1 MWDIKSNI
9 CISCSA
15 DNARTF
21 LPNPPAGHGCKLR
34 LWHLSGYLKPLGLAW
49 IRLFFFFSFG
59 VRGSGRKLGCKKYI
73 GSYPALPLQGYQQ
86 AHPLNGEKHSSFC
99 RATAHVFLTHLT
111 SLASEY
117 TWSITLHTS
126 VTGSNFSVKFICVLS
141 VPKIKVRSLGSWSSE
156 TVRGHISQIC
166 LLRTV

>member
-1 MWDIKSNI
+1 MYQLLCRQCQNLLTESTCRSWMQIEALASVWVFEAPG
-9 CISCSA
+9 ISL
-15 DNARTF
+15 DKTF
-21 LPNPPAGHGCKLR
+21 
-34 LWHLSGYLKPLGLAW
+34 
-49 IRLFFFFSFG
+49 FFFFSFG